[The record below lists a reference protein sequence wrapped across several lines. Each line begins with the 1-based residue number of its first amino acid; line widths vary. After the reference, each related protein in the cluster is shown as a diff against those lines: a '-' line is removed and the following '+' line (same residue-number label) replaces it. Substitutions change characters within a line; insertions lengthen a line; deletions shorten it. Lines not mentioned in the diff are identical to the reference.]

1 MWSLG
6 ILNPCLHLESVA
18 RPIPHRPGRYAPVV
32 VRLVKLGL
40 WSRSVLLCA
49 APSRPEWCHFWCHR
63 PCYLWAIG
71 DWWRKMAELYRR
83 SNLREVRILIDH
95 RGSLG
100 RLCKLVVSNAD
111 GSLYVLPYGPVGEFR
126 FGRSA
131 IPGGQTSA
139 TVSWGDQEPSS
150 SAPHLSVHERGQVHV
165 KVQRETVV
173 GPMAIPP
180 LAGLRGDHV
189 ASVYA
194 NHFGRLAPFEGTPA
208 DKWPGAGSRRPF

>member
-1 MWSLG
+1 
-6 ILNPCLHLESVA
+6 
-18 RPIPHRPGRYAPVV
+18 
-32 VRLVKLGL
+32 
-40 WSRSVLLCA
+40 
-49 APSRPEWCHFWCHR
+49 
-63 PCYLWAIG
+63 
-71 DWWRKMAELYRR
+71 MAELYRR

-194 NHFGRLAPFEGTPA
+194 NHSGRLAPFEGTPRTSGPEQDHVVPSDDA
-208 DKWPGAGSRRPF
+208 VETGQLATASTDGDPISSSGLD